1 MGRKKSV
8 PPQPLVLQQAQSQ
21 SQSQSQAQAQRQQQA
36 YGQQDQQQQYQQQ
49 YQLRQEEGEQ
59 YQQELTGSRRPG
71 TQADSRSSNKS
82 KTSATA
88 TTSATSTATTLTH
101 PQTQQRDRPSE
112 TDQHPPRISPATT
125 THSSSPRS
133 PRSPFTSRFSPKNLY
148 SLSNSNPQIQL
159 QPNPLLQHSPAAS
172 TPLHP
177 QTTSK
182 SSAGAS
188 TPRKPQHIA
197 ELQQPL
203 HDPVPFPPITS
214 SVTQPGANS
223 TAARPQQP
231 DRRRLKSSH
240 GQRPR
245 HDDDKK
251 GFFFSF
257 TKSAKSSSDRPPLP
271 PHSQP
276 NTTTTTATPAAL
288 DPRRDAVMRS
298 TDQPTPTKHSPKQST
313 DASHV
318 ESDPRPAPSLP
329 SRSDSSLASSQEKPD
344 TTTTTSSRKGSKP
357 KPFTLLSRTKSQRDR
372 DGRSPRHTPSPQDL
386 KEAPYNQVP
395 LPEQPE
401 RAHTAAL
408 PKTAT
413 APIDRSYREA
423 MSSSSRNHSADRG
436 DHVPSRDASTSRNSN
451 RERDHSR
458 SQQHFSQKDGPASF
472 FNNLKREGGRVAE
485 SIGKGLFGKGG
496 RSGSTTEK
504 EPLVDDEHYVLKVIN
519 LPLVEQ
525 TRLTRISKRLEDS
538 RDKTEF
544 WMPAFPW
551 RAIDYLNYKGCD
563 VEGLY
568 RVPGSGPQIKK
579 WQRRFDERYD
589 VDLFNQ
595 EDLYDINIIG
605 SMLKAWLRELPDEL
619 FPKEAQDRIARECA
633 GAEKVPQMLIDE
645 LSNLSPFNYYLL
657 FAITCH
663 LSLLLAHADKNKMD
677 FRNLCICFQPCMKI
691 DAFCFKFL
699 VCDWRDCWKG
709 CKNETKF
716 IEEEYKLFDAP
727 PPPGLGVKKRLEP
740 RSEPR
745 PERRPSPTMERD
757 DRERNISSSDSSKK
771 SQQGGDSTR
780 LKKTGASQENGST
793 TTKTTHLYT
802 DAPTNGQTSTPRASN
817 DMRPLSPIKPLSPL
831 GF

>member
-8 PPQPLVLQQAQSQ
+8 PPQPLVLQQAQAPSQ
-21 SQSQSQAQAQRQQQA
+21 SPSQSQAQAQAQRQQQQQA

-49 YQLRQEEGEQ
+49 LYQQRQEEGEQ
-59 YQQELTGSRRPG
+59 HQQEHTGSRRPG
-71 TQADSRSSNKS
+71 TQADGRSSNKS

-88 TTSATSTATTLTH
+88 TTTATSTATTLTH

-148 SLSNSNPQIQL
+148 SLSNSNPQIQI

-182 SSAGAS
+182 TSAGAS

-197 ELQQPL
+197 ELQQSQQQQQPL
-203 HDPVPFPPITS
+203 HDQVPFPPITS
-214 SVTQPGANS
+214 SVTQPGDNS

-276 NTTTTTATPAAL
+276 NTTTTATPAAL

-313 DASHV
+313 GQYSSNPQVQTFPAVEPSGTHDTVCFAVPPLGSLLIQCPFNANSFVSNADASHV

-329 SRSDSSLASSQEKPD
+329 SRSDSSLASSQEKPAEP
-344 TTTTTSSRKGSKP
+344 TTTSSRKGSKP

-401 RAHTAAL
+401 RAHIAAP

-436 DHVPSRDASTSRNSN
+436 DRIPSRDASTSRNSN

-504 EPLVDDEHYVLKVIN
+504 EPQVDDEHYVIKVIN

-579 WQRRFDERYD
+579 WQRRFDER
-589 VDLFNQ
+589 
-595 EDLYDINIIG
+595 
-605 SMLKAWLRELPDEL
+605 EL
-619 FPKEAQDRIARECA
+619 
-633 GAEKVPQMLIDE
+633 
-645 LSNLSPFNYYLL
+645 
-657 FAITCH
+657 TCET
-663 LSLLLAHADKNKMD
+663 N
-677 FRNLCICFQPCMKI
+677 
-691 DAFCFKFL
+691 
-699 VCDWRDCWKG
+699 G
-709 CKNETKF
+709 CK
-716 IEEEYKLFDAP
+716 
-727 PPPGLGVKKRLEP
+727 KRG
-740 RSEPR
+740 
-745 PERRPSPTMERD
+745 
-757 DRERNISSSDSSKK
+757 I
-771 SQQGGDSTR
+771 G
-780 LKKTGASQENGST
+780 
-793 TTKTTHLYT
+793 
-802 DAPTNGQTSTPRASN
+802 
-817 DMRPLSPIKPLSPL
+817 
-831 GF
+831 

>member
-21 SQSQSQAQAQRQQQA
+21 SQAQQQA
-36 YGQQDQQQQYQQQ
+36 YYGQQA
-49 YQLRQEEGEQ
+49 QEEQEQ
-59 YQQELTGSRRPG
+59 EHSGGHRPG
-71 TQADSRSSNKS
+71 TQADGRRSNKS
-82 KTSATA
+82 KTSSTTTA
-88 TTSATSTATTLTH
+88 TTTITQ
-101 PQTQQRDRPSE
+101 PQTQRRDRPGE
-112 TDQHPPRISPATT
+112 TDQHPQRISPATT
-125 THSSSPRS
+125 AHSSSSPKS

-148 SLSNSNPQIQL
+148 SLSNSNQQL
-159 QPNPLLQHSPAAS
+159 QVQPNPLLHHSPAAS
-172 TPLHP
+172 TPVNS
-177 QTTSK
+177 QTTPK
-182 SSAGAS
+182 STPSAS
-188 TPRKPQHIA
+188 PRKPQHIA
-197 ELQQPL
+197 ELQQLPP
-203 HDPVPFPPITS
+203 HDPAPFPPITS
-214 SVTQPGANS
+214 SITQPGDDS
-223 TAARPQQP
+223 TTARAQQP

-245 HDDDKK
+245 HEDDKK

-257 TKSAKSSSDRPPLP
+257 SKSAKSSSDRPPP
-271 PHSQP
+271 PRQAQP
-276 NTTTTTATPAAL
+276 NTTTTAL
-288 DPRRDAVMRS
+288 DPRREAVMSS

-318 ESDPRPAPSLP
+318 DSAPRPAPSLP
-329 SRSDSSLASSQEKPD
+329 SRSESSLASSQEKGD
-344 TTTTTSSRKGSKP
+344 TTTTTSRKGSKP
-357 KPFTLLSRTKSQRDR
+357 KPFTLLSRTKSQRER

-386 KEAPYNQVP
+386 KETPQVP
-395 LPEQPE
+395 LPEPPE
-401 RAHTAAL
+401 RALTAAP

-413 APIDRSYREA
+413 APLDRSYREA

-436 DHVPSRDASTSRNSN
+436 DRIPSRDASTSRNSN
-451 RERDHSR
+451 REREYSR
-458 SQQHFSQKDGPASF
+458 GQQHFSQKDGPASF

-504 EPLVDDEHYVLKVIN
+504 EPLVDDEHYVVKVIN

-745 PERRPSPTMERD
+745 PERRPSPTVERD
-757 DRERNISSSDSSKK
+757 DRDRNISSSDSSKK
-771 SQQGGDSTR
+771 SPQGDGTR
-780 LKKTGASQENGST
+780 LKKKNGSHQENGNAA
-793 TTKTTHLYT
+793 TKTTHLYT
-802 DAPTNGQTSTPRASN
+802 DAPTNGQTATPRASN

>member
-8 PPQPLVLQQAQSQ
+8 PPQPLVLQQTQTQAQAQAQAQSQPQSQQSQ
-21 SQSQSQAQAQRQQQA
+21 SQGQRKYQQS

-49 YQLRQEEGEQ
+49 QYQEEGEQ
-59 YQQELTGSRRPG
+59 RQQEHSGSLRPG
-71 TQADSRSSNKS
+71 TQADGRWSNKS
-82 KTSATA
+82 KTKTSATA
-88 TTSATSTATTLTH
+88 TTTTTSTAKTLAQ

-148 SLSNSNPQIQL
+148 SLSNSNQQLQPPL
-159 QPNPLLQHSPAAS
+159 QPNPLSQHSPAAS
-172 TPLHP
+172 TPVHSQASTP
-177 QTTSK
+177 RTNAS
-182 SSAGAS
+182 AS

-197 ELQQPL
+197 ELQQHQEQQPLEQQPL
-203 HDPVPFPPITS
+203 HDPAPFPPITS
-214 SVTQPGANS
+214 SITQPGDSS
-223 TAARPQQP
+223 TTARPQQP

-245 HDDDKK
+245 NDDDKK

-271 PHSQP
+271 PRSQP
-276 NTTTTTATPAAL
+276 NTTTPATPAAL

-313 DASHV
+313 GQSSKLQVQTIPGVEPSGTHDTVCFAVPPLGSLLIQCPFNADSFVSNADASHV

-329 SRSDSSLASSQEKPD
+329 SRSDSSLASSQPEKPD
-344 TTTTTSSRKGSKP
+344 TTTTTSRKGSKP

-395 LPEQPE
+395 LPEPE
-401 RAHTAAL
+401 RAHIAAP

-423 MSSSSRNHSADRG
+423 MSSSSRNQSADRG
-436 DHVPSRDASTSRNSN
+436 DRIPSRDASTSRNSN

-485 SIGKGLFGKGG
+485 SIGKGLFGKGA

-525 TRLTRISKRLEDS
+525 ARLTRISKRLEDS

-579 WQRRFDERYD
+579 WQRRFDER
-589 VDLFNQ
+589 
-595 EDLYDINIIG
+595 
-605 SMLKAWLRELPDEL
+605 EL
-619 FPKEAQDRIARECA
+619 IC
-633 GAEKVPQMLIDE
+633 EK
-645 LSNLSPFNYYLL
+645 
-657 FAITCH
+657 
-663 LSLLLAHADKNKMD
+663 K
-677 FRNLCICFQPCMKI
+677 
-691 DAFCFKFL
+691 
-699 VCDWRDCWKG
+699 
-709 CKNETKF
+709 
-716 IEEEYKLFDAP
+716 
-727 PPPGLGVKKRLEP
+727 
-740 RSEPR
+740 
-745 PERRPSPTMERD
+745 
-757 DRERNISSSDSSKK
+757 
-771 SQQGGDSTR
+771 
-780 LKKTGASQENGST
+780 
-793 TTKTTHLYT
+793 
-802 DAPTNGQTSTPRASN
+802 
-817 DMRPLSPIKPLSPL
+817 
-831 GF
+831 